1 MECTVTPAIS
11 AREVIALV
19 PREVKLAGFV
29 VLLVV
34 IFLGARM
41 AGAHLGPVTTSHSQ
55 VSYTGGTGG
64 TGGGMMM
71 NMGGSPAT
79 TPAKSPRP

>member
-1 MECTVTPAIS
+1 MKRVVTSVIL

-19 PREVKLAGFV
+19 PREAKLVGFV
-29 VLLVV
+29 LLLVA
-34 IFLGARM
+34 IFLGARA
-41 AGAHLGPVTTSHSQ
+41 AGGYLGPVTTSDSQ

-64 TGGGMMM
+64 SGGSMM

-79 TPAKSPRP
+79 TPAERPRP